1 MFTTFMVRDR
11 IFTSLVVA
19 TFKFW
24 TDDDEKYTSVALFMK
39 MTVLPALKGINS
51 WNKSKFRI
59 KVGNRKIFI
68 LVAELLLK
76 CTVCKVTY
84 NWKNLL

>member
-1 MFTTFMVRDR
+1 
-11 IFTSLVVA
+11 
-19 TFKFW
+19 
-24 TDDDEKYTSVALFMK
+24 